1 MHRHITAGIDGSR
14 ESLDAADWAARE
26 AVLRGLPLHLLH
38 VDEEPAD
45 RTFLPEPDVPAERGH
60 TALDRAAVQLAYCH
74 PALEIRPAHALGRPA
89 DILVEA
95 AETSEALVLG
105 SRGFTGLA
113 AFMVGSVALD
123 ATARAACPVVLVRAG
138 ERPEDERQG
147 LAGNGPYRPVVLG
160 LDLGRPCDELLAY
173 AFDAAASRHA
183 PLHVLHAWS
192 VPLVPSADADDPAE
206 EKSRAL
212 SGMLSA
218 WRHKFPDIDVL
229 EHALHGRAGHHLLLA
244 STRAGLLVIGRR
256 TGMGDHLGP
265 VAHSVIH
272 HVLCPVAVV
281 PHG

>member
-1 MHRHITAGIDGSR
+1 MQRHITAGIDGSR

-38 VDEEPAD
+38 VDEEPGE
-45 RTFLPEPDVPAERGH
+45 RTFLPELDVPAERGR

-74 PALEIRPAHALGRPA
+74 PTLEIRPAHAPGQPA
-89 DILVEA
+89 VTLVEA

-113 AFMVGSVALD
+113 AFLVGSVALD
-123 ATARAACPVVLVRAG
+123 VTARAACPVVLVRAG
-138 ERPEDERQG
+138 ERPEDEREG
-147 LAGNGPYRPVVLG
+147 LAGHGPYRPVVLG
-160 LDLGRPCDELLAY
+160 LDLAHPSDELLAY

-206 EKSRAL
+206 EKAHAL
-212 SGMLSA
+212 SAALSA
-218 WRHKFPDIDVL
+218 WRRKFPDMEVR
-229 EHALHGRAGHHLLLA
+229 EHAVHGRAGHHLLLA
-244 STRAGLLVIGRR
+244 STRACLLVVGRGP
-256 TGMGDHLGP
+256 GMGDHLGP